1 MRLKRKRLR
10 TIFLRPAVV
19 QKDSEGNSF
28 ITYESASELE
38 VEAWPAGGKV
48 QSERYGQRLPNI
60 RNIRMEGR
68 YQETE
73 KEGRLVFE
81 LENGIVLAANDGI
94 CFAVDAEE
102 EPAYQIIGIYPYHF
116 LTLEI
121 ERRR

>member
-10 TIFLRPAVV
+10 TIFLRPAGG

-102 EPAYQIIGIYPYHF
+102 EPDYQIIGIYPYHF